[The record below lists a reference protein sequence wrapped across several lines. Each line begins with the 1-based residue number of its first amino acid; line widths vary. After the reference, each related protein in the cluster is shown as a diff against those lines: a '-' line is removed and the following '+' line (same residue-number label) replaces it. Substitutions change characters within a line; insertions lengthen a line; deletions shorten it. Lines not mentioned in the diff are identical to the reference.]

1 MPIIAILPVV
11 AFIFGLYFTW
21 RSKKIKFGKKLLL
34 SLGVIIISFVGLG
47 VIAINIPSTKESPI
61 EGASVQ
67 PINLPAPAHT
77 GAMISD
83 NPMPDVSMVPSN
95 HKGAYHYDPATGKW
109 VFPGDGIA
117 TADIII
123 HPDHPEFMRATGF
136 IDKGVSLYSE
146 EDGKMI
152 RLFEVRDVARNSI
165 IDGCAFT
172 YGLKIYDAID
182 GFTEWRDGIYWSQ
195 LEWLYIRADD
205 PNRKS
210 SYQDISGIEASLSW
224 LSLRSG
230 LAPDIVVFQGTG
242 DFKCAVFSVVEYRAN
257 DYIRL
262 KYPNGNIEDK
272 DYNAIVFNS
281 SLSTLQ
287 HYDSSAE
294 QCRWSLSAGKLYNG
308 VTLYHY
314 TINNGFIEYGKITG
328 ITNGEVVII
337 NTEGKHITMCRDYV
351 TNGLYVKEDLPQ

>member
-1 MPIIAILPVV
+1 M
-11 AFIFGLYFTW
+11 
-21 RSKKIKFGKKLLL
+21 
-34 SLGVIIISFVGLG
+34 
-47 VIAINIPSTKESPI
+47 
-61 EGASVQ
+61 
-67 PINLPAPAHT
+67 
-77 GAMISD
+77 
-83 NPMPDVSMVPSN
+83 
-95 HKGAYHYDPATGKW
+95 
-109 VFPGDGIA
+109 
-117 TADIII
+117 
-123 HPDHPEFMRATGF
+123 
-136 IDKGVSLYSE
+136 
-146 EDGKMI
+146 
-152 RLFEVRDVARNSI
+152 
-165 IDGCAFT
+165 
-172 YGLKIYDAID
+172 
-182 GFTEWRDGIYWSQ
+182 
-195 LEWLYIRADD
+195 
-205 PNRKS
+205 
-210 SYQDISGIEASLSW
+210 
-224 LSLRSG
+224 
-230 LAPDIVVFQGTG
+230 
-242 DFKCAVFSVVEYRAN
+242 VEYRAN